1 MAEAMHSHRSTY
13 VALNPIDGCPL
24 QEQNV
29 LATSAS
35 GAVVLPER
43 GRRLLFAH
51 YATHVAPL
59 MVWLDSDENEYRRLV
74 LPLAEHHVVLQL
86 AISAISAAQIP
97 SEPDYGIQ
105 FSQRAYDAAIV
116 RITEEVRKMNSS
128 DETQDSGKSVGEN
141 SLYVEGLLAAILILT
156 FRSLLGYQLSHVQ
169 FHRHATRVL
178 IGSLPTT
185 RLQNDELC
193 LFLKNQ
199 ASYFDIM
206 VCTTLFNPENIQNSI
221 LPGFGRSDNIFAHY
235 LSVVHRITALSL
247 QHLNPEVQHDEAF
260 LDNIERDF
268 ALAQGRNLLI
278 AGKLMNLR
286 TELFKEDFIRL
297 MQVWHHAGIVYACK
311 RLELKTTRIERH
323 NYLRLLATLKQFGDI
338 DKWIQDLAWPTFIA
352 GIGACHDNENKSFI
366 INLCEKMSTN
376 TGYQHYC
383 TIPDFLRELWQT
395 PHGDWILLAKERETN
410 GQPIM
415 AF

>member
-1 MAEAMHSHRSTY
+1 MAQAMYSHRSTD
-13 VALNPIDGCPL
+13 ASLNPIDGYPL

-29 LATSAS
+29 LAASAS
-35 GAVVLPER
+35 GVVILPEH
-43 GRRLLFAH
+43 GRRLLFEH

-59 MVWLDSDENEYRRLV
+59 MVWLDSDENEYRRLI

-97 SEPDYGIQ
+97 AEPDYGIQ
-105 FSQRAYDAAIV
+105 FSQRAYEAAIV
-116 RITEEVRKMNSS
+116 LITEEVRKMNSS
-128 DETQDSGKSVGEN
+128 DETQDSGKSVEEN
-141 SLYVEGLLAAILILT
+141 SLHVEGVLAAILILT
-156 FRSLLGYQLSHVQ
+156 FQSLLEYQLSHVQ

-178 IGSLPTT
+178 MDRLPAT

-206 VCTTLFNPENIQNSI
+206 VCTTLFNPENVQNSI
-221 LPGFGRSDNIFAHY
+221 SPEFGRSDNMFAHY

-247 QHLNPEVQHDEAF
+247 QHQNPKVQYDEAF
-260 LDNIERDF
+260 LDDIERDF
-268 ALAQGRNLLI
+268 ALAQGRDLLT
-278 AGKLMNLR
+278 AGKLINLR
-286 TELFKEDFIRL
+286 TDLFKEDFIRL

-311 RLELKTTRIERH
+311 RLELKATRIERH
-323 NYLRLLATLKQFGDI
+323 NSLRLLAMLKQFGDI

-352 GIGACHDNENKSFI
+352 GIGACNDNESKSFI

-376 TGYQHYC
+376 TGYRHYC
-383 TIPDFLRELWQT
+383 TIPTFLRELWQT